1 MSRTMLA
8 GAVCLVAAPLLEIV
22 SSIVIPTTSDDSGAV
37 VNALRDHHGTMVT
50 GLTLEMFALV
60 LLIAGTVWLA
70 LALAPRAPKLAAA
83 GGVVGVAGLLAILF
97 ANGMN
102 AAAAPVVSA
111 LDPASA
117 DAAVHAV
124 SGSAAVSTLEPLSI
138 LHVAGLILLA
148 VVLRRVAAVGG
159 IALVAGSIVETAGFA
174 TGTRALVIAGF
185 AVFLAGA
192 FDVVRHLA
200 VPSRAAETRQELRP
214 ALR

>member
-22 SSIVIPTTSDDSGAV
+22 SSIVMPTMSDDSGAV
-37 VNALRDHHGTMVT
+37 VSALRDHHGTMVT
-50 GLTLEMFALV
+50 GLTLEMIALV

-70 LALAPRAPKLAAA
+70 LALAPRAPRLAAA

-97 ANGMN
+97 ANGMT
-102 AAAAPVVSA
+102 AAAAPVVPA

-117 DAAVHAV
+117 AAAVHAI
-124 SGSAAVSTLEPLSI
+124 SGSAAVSALGPLSI
-138 LHVAGLILLA
+138 LHAVGLILLA
-148 VVLRRVAAVGG
+148 AVLRRVAAVGG
-159 IALVAGSIVETAGFA
+159 IALVAGAIVETAGFA

-192 FDVVRHLA
+192 LDVVRQLA
-200 VPSRAAETRQELRP
+200 VPAYPAEARQELRA